1 VRRCR
6 GASPFL
12 LKLSKKEK
20 TVPENKNEIRI
31 YSLNHGIYHEIYNL
45 NFENWN

>member
-1 VRRCR
+1 MPWSISFFVEVVEK
-6 GASPFL
+6 G
-12 LKLSKKEK
+12 K

-31 YSLNHGIYHEIYNL
+31 YSLNHGIYHEIYDL